1 MNVNTEG
8 VKNAYEALAKNGL
21 LDPTTDDN
29 KVLVDANDYPTIL
42 DEMRDNNGEVSGKT
56 KFSNERYR
64 SFDVIP
70 SVTRVDEVLNFKGT
84 IFNKPGDKD
93 NAKKQL
99 QSLSGNT
106 HELITSYAIITKD
119 KQIVETVTSIMNMR
133 EISQEQ
139 ISRYVELDNPIY
151 SCGAYKLETMGI
163 ALFESIACPD
173 HSAIIGLP
181 LISLTTNLKKFGIDV
196 L

>member
-1 MNVNTEG
+1 MNLVLG
-8 VKNAYEALAKNGL
+8 SSSKFRKAQMDQLGLKYECHSPNIDEDSIKDSNLGPKDISKQLSLQKAQA
-21 LDPTTDDN
+21 
-29 KVLVDANDYPTIL
+29 VLEHFPD
-42 DEMRDNNGEVSGKT
+42 S
-56 KFSNERYR
+56 
-64 SFDVIP
+64 VIIGA
-70 SVTRVDEVLNFKGT
+70 DQVLNFKGT

-133 EISQEQ
+133 ELSQEQ